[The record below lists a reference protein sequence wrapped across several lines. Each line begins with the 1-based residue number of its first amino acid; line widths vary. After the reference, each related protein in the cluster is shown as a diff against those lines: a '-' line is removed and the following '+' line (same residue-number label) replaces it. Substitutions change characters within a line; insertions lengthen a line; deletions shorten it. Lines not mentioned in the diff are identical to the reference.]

1 MSPSGEKAMEN
12 TVASCSVM
20 VRTRCPVL
28 RSQRHTACVTTVY
41 MKEDEWRKCLT
52 SSSPAEASTEAP
64 GQKAAVLTAAP
75 LGWTRLA
82 SCDPVPASQRREVP
96 SVEAEQS
103 RVPPGDNDTTL
114 TLYL

>member
-1 MSPSGEKAMEN
+1 MIPDGADQVSRAQIPQTHG
-12 TVASCSVM
+12 
-20 VRTRCPVL
+20 L
-28 RSQRHTACVTTVY
+28 RDHILDDDVC
-41 MKEDEWRKCLT
+41 RKYLT

-82 SCDPVPASQRREVP
+82 SSDPVLASQRREVP

-103 RVPPGDNDTTL
+103 RVPPGDNDTAL

>member
-1 MSPSGEKAMEN
+1 MRKME
-12 TVASCSVM
+12 
-20 VRTRCPVL
+20 
-28 RSQRHTACVTTVY
+28 
-41 MKEDEWRKCLT
+41 ECLT

-82 SCDPVPASQRREVP
+82 RGEPVPASQRREVP

-103 RVPPGDNDTTL
+103 RVPPGDNDTSL
-114 TLYL
+114 TLYA